1 MPKQQKSV
9 KQAKSEEKQ
18 KSPKHLKIL
27 AASDLHGSSDLAK
40 KLAEKAEANKVDLVL
55 LLGDINGRM
64 QSKNLI
70 APFKKL
76 NKPVLFVPGNWDTSF
91 ETAMIEA
98 VYNARNLDGIYAK
111 YDDVAFIGLG
121 NPDFKLSID
130 EVKAFEKIKANFDKL
145 YGKGDIRKKIL
156 VSHINAHNTKSEFSG
171 FKGSTS
177 LRKAVD
183 YFQPDFLLQGHIH
196 EAEGIEE
203 KLGKTH
209 IINVGRSGRI
219 LEI

>member
-1 MPKQQKSV
+1 MEKQQNPQKAHEKKS
-9 KQAKSEEKQ
+9 
-18 KSPKHLKIL
+18 LKIL
-27 AASDLHGSSDLAK
+27 AASDLHGSSDLAR
-40 KLAEKAEANKVDLVL
+40 KLAEKADKNKVDLIL
-55 LLGDINGRM
+55 LLGDINGATK
-64 QSKNLI
+64 SKNLI

-111 YDDVAFIGLG
+111 YDDIAIVGIG
-121 NPDFKLSID
+121 NPDFQLSID
-130 EVKAFEKIKANFDKL
+130 EKKAFEKMKESFDRL

-156 VSHINAHNTKSEFSG
+156 ISHINAHNTRSEFSG
-171 FKGSTS
+171 FKGSKA

-203 KLGKTH
+203 KIGKTH
-209 IINVGRSGRI
+209 VINIGRNGRI
-219 LEI
+219 LEV

>member
-1 MPKQQKSV
+1 M
-9 KQAKSEEKQ
+9 
-18 KSPKHLKIL
+18 
-27 AASDLHGSSDLAK
+27 
-40 KLAEKAEANKVDLVL
+40 DLVL
-55 LLGDINGRM
+55 LLGDINGAVK
-64 QSKNLI
+64 SKNLI

-76 NKPVLFVPGNWDTSF
+76 NKPVLFVPGNWDTTF
-91 ETAMIEA
+91 ETSMIES

-121 NPDFKLSID
+121 NPNFQLSID
-130 EVKAFEKIKANFDKL
+130 EKKAFDKMKSSFDRL

-156 VSHINAHNTKSEFSG
+156 VSHVNAQGTKSEFSG

-183 YFQPDFLLQGHIH
+183 YFQPDFLLQGHIN

-203 KLGKTH
+203 KIGKTQ
-209 IINVGRSGRI
+209 IINVGRTGKI